1 MAALDEI
8 EILKPILDRK
18 YEEYQEYVRQRDEQM
33 MQEALE
39 AQLIHDSQRQI
50 ELERMRKEQ
59 QDALWAQNTPSQDWS
74 IQKALEGVVGV
85 NLMQHSHHHQ
95 HQHQHHHP
103 HHGVQEVAW
112 IGLELETEY
121 EEVLI

>member
-18 YEEYQEYVRQRDEQM
+18 YEEYQGYVRQREQQM

-59 QDALWAQNTPSQDWS
+59 HDALWAQNSASQDWS

-85 NLMQHSHHHQ
+85 NSMQHSHHRQ
-95 HQHQHHHP
+95 HQHQQQHQHQP
-103 HHGVQEVAW
+103 HGVQEVTW
-112 IGLELETEY
+112 IGLELN
-121 EEVLI
+121 